1 MSTSAVP
8 PMAVGAARSSS
19 LHFLSDPQTREVS
32 LLFDFL
38 DTDRDGL
45 LTVGQ
50 AINLCR
56 QLGFNIQKSSL
67 PSRDDASRESHVTR
81 RDLLG
86 WCESFVASCAQ
97 SEELRLNQQFM
108 LLRRGGEGVTSEA
121 LRRYLS
127 DERLPFK
134 GGQVD
139 LLVEAMADG
148 APSAGLDQFKAFM
161 RRGFTTGGA
170 ADSDDEELELDRA
183 ASMGPA
189 SQHPR
194 RLSTFAAGRSGR
206 TSPSRARD
214 DSTFR

>member
-1 MSTSAVP
+1 MSASAVP
-8 PMAVGAARSSS
+8 SMAVGAARTSS

-67 PSRDDASRESHVTR
+67 SSTNASQESHVTLR
-81 RDLLG
+81 ELLG
-86 WCESFVASCAQ
+86 WCESFVAACAH
-97 SEELRLNQQFM
+97 SVELRLNQQFM
-108 LLRRGGEGVTSEA
+108 LLQRGGDGITSKA
-121 LRRYLS
+121 LQRYLS

-134 GGQVD
+134 DDAVD
-139 LLVEAMADG
+139 LLVEAMADD
-148 APSAGLDQFKAFM
+148 APSASLEQFKAFV
-161 RRGFTTGGA
+161 RKGVTTGP
-170 ADSDDEELELDRA
+170 ADSDDDELDLA

-189 SQHPR
+189 SRQKVR
-194 RLSTFAAGRSGR
+194 RSKFATGCPSGSLPGRRSPTRGAGG
-206 TSPSRARD
+206 P
-214 DSTFR
+214 